1 MSPPKT
7 LLVINIFSYGNIIDI
22 TNGAG
27 SGGHSGLSPHGS
39 EAVIIISAGP
49 VYAQRRFWI
58 VVCAVTG

>member
-1 MSPPKT
+1 
-7 LLVINIFSYGNIIDI
+7 VINIFSYGNIIDI